1 MKGRKIITLCFII
14 IEEQILTKL
23 YLKKPVNNFEIGYIQ
38 GLEMEVESFEKKFK
52 NHDLKSSNSLI
63 LKNIFGREFTIS
75 YKTVASISFEYN
87 SAMIQVKSET
97 SFTSRLG
104 YKILKKFKPERIIIT

>member
-38 GLEMEVESFEKKFK
+38 GLEMELRVLRR
-52 NHDLKSSNSLI
+52 NLK
-63 LKNIFGREFTIS
+63 T
-75 YKTVASISFEYN
+75 T
-87 SAMIQVKSET
+87 T
-97 SFTSRLG
+97 
-104 YKILKKFKPERIIIT
+104 